1 MRHPLDPAKQHE
13 AADRL
18 GRMVARGDVSPE
30 TASQTMRAIVQ
41 VARENAPNVDARGLR
56 TRLVWTARDARH
68 DEALALTRQAK
79 QQEQELCD
87 VAEAAIRAGASERE
101 VRVAIAEAAQQ
112 MTPLPPTT
120 MGDAALRLARWRV
133 KHG

>member
-30 TASQTMRAIVQ
+30 TASQTMRAIIQ

-68 DEALALTRQAK
+68 DEALAMVRRAR
-79 QQEQELCD
+79 EQERALAE
-87 VAEAAIRAGASERE
+87 VAEAAIRDGKPDQA
-101 VRVAIAEAAQQ
+101 VRQDIAAAAQQ
-112 MTPLPPTT
+112 MQPVPDVAL
-120 MGDAALRLARWRV
+120 GHAALRLARWRV
-133 KHG
+133 KNG